1 MKVQEH
7 FVCGK
12 KTKITSRNNFLM
24 RVHDD
29 GSVSDTTMMHV
40 CGATDTGA
48 SILMEN
54 THAAFCLQAEESTCL
69 WYCPEQTSKT
79 DRRRNWFNKVIIFVF
94 FAHKKYSSSFIK
106 LGLNH

>member
-1 MKVQEH
+1 
-7 FVCGK
+7 
-12 KTKITSRNNFLM
+12 M

-48 SILMEN
+48 SVLMEN

-79 DRRRNWFNKVIIFVF
+79 DRREIGL
-94 FAHKKYSSSFIK
+94 IK
-106 LGLNH
+106 SLFLFSLHTKNTLVAS